1 VSGGGRVRHSDGGRV
16 ELVLG
21 PAHVGGDYGIDKVSR
36 AGHEAVEGREQTC
49 QVCAGVRLW
58 SVHVLKVTAV
68 VTVVLGGVRY
78 CRAEK
83 REMPVVV

>member
-1 VSGGGRVRHSDGGRV
+1 MGGGGVERHGDRSRV

-21 PAHVGGDYGIDKVSR
+21 PAQVGGDYGIDKVSR
-36 AGHEAVEGREQTC
+36 AGHQAVEGREHTC

-68 VTVVLGGVRY
+68 VTVVLGGVQY
-78 CRAEK
+78 CRAEM

>member
-1 VSGGGRVRHSDGGRV
+1 
-16 ELVLG
+16 
-21 PAHVGGDYGIDKVSR
+21 
-36 AGHEAVEGREQTC
+36 
-49 QVCAGVRLW
+49 
-58 SVHVLKVTAV
+58 VLKVTAV

>member
-1 VSGGGRVRHSDGGRV
+1 MSGGGRVRHSDCGRI

-21 PAHVGGDYGIDKVSR
+21 PAHVGGDYGVDKVSR
-36 AGHEAVEGREQTC
+36 ARHEAVEGREHTC

-58 SVHVLKVTAV
+58 NVHVLKVTAV
-68 VTVVLGGVRY
+68 MTVELGGVQY
-78 CRAEK
+78 CRAEM